1 MANSCLTNYT
11 LQGIGFDCN
20 ANLAGIRK
28 VYLTYYDD
36 ATPGA
41 VDLSAHTISAITL
54 SSGVSWYKYDFA
66 RNSSS
71 LNSTLTKDDA
81 NGTRYYTNTL
91 TLVFNKL
98 TALKHLEAMALA
110 AEKLVALVED
120 NNGKVWYVGYDSYIS
135 GVSEEI
141 GTGASADDRNG
152 YNVTIEGTSAYLPF
166 QYVGT
171 MPTPADPPTED

>member
-1 MANSCLTNYT
+1 MANSCLSNFT
-11 LQGIGFDCN
+11 LKGIGFDCN
-20 ANLAGIRK
+20 ANLAGIKK

-36 ATPGA
+36 LTVTPDYATH
-41 VDLSAHTISAITL
+41 SISSVTL
-54 SSGVSWYKYDFA
+54 STGVSWYEYDFA

-98 TALKHLEAMALA
+98 TADKHLEVMALA
-110 AEKLVALVED
+110 AEKLAAIVVD
-120 NNGKVWYVGYDSYIS
+120 NNDHKWFLGADAYVTGTAED
-135 GVSEEI
+135 V

-166 QYVGT
+166 EYTGEIVS
-171 MPTPADPPTED
+171 TPAPTTN